1 MASTI
6 AFDGAPGILERGR
19 LCLSH
24 GTKPDADGET
34 LGNVVHRDGDDE
46 EEDPAPVIVC
56 SATLGRGRNLPSR
69 YALLGRIA
77 ALTAMAALAEDA
89 ATFAATVV
97 GNVDGAAVAG
107 QRGGRP
113 ITG

>member
-1 MASTI
+1 
-6 AFDGAPGILERGR
+6 
-19 LCLSH
+19 
-24 GTKPDADGET
+24 
-34 LGNVVHRDGDDE
+34 
-46 EEDPAPVIVC
+46 
-56 SATLGRGRNLPSR
+56 
-69 YALLGRIA
+69 
-77 ALTAMAALAEDA
+77 LTAMAALAEDA